1 MLWRVW
7 LRLMQTCYPARNSPL
22 SGDLLFIC
30 CCSVSVSL
38 TLRNPMNCSVL
49 GFPSLFGDPCVIEV
63 SGAHVEPLWP
73 RFGKRPLEL
82 CGYACL
88 DFINTMTS
96 FLGKIRLLSG
106 LWLRHVFD
114 KGRENL
120 APELSEVWLSWM
132 SLKWKVFCFKRV
144 TLYAVRF
151 QTFFPN
157 LSRSHVFIWLRHNPL
172 IIIICLQIAFK

>member
-1 MLWRVW
+1 MPLCDCVMKGLIETDADMLSCRKQSPEWRSALPFVVV
-7 LRLMQTCYPARNSPL
+7 QSQSC
-22 SGDLLFIC
+22 
-30 CCSVSVSL
+30 L

-49 GFPSLFGDPCVIEV
+49 GFPSVFGDPCVIEV

-82 CGYACL
+82 CGSACL

-132 SLKWKVFCFKRV
+132 SLKWKVFCFKRGF
-144 TLYAVRF
+144 LICSSLSNI
-151 QTFFPN
+151 FPQ
-157 LSRSHVFIWLRHNPL
+157 LEPWHNPL
-172 IIIICLQIAFK
+172 IFIICLQIAFK